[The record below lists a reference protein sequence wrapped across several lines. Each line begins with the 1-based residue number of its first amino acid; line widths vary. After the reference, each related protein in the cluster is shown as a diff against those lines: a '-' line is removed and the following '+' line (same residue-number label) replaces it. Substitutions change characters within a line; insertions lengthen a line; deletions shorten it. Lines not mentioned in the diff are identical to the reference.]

1 LETGLCSIQKINGG
15 INMSIHRPR
24 PTKSGFIYLFQAVG
38 TNNFKIGKALDVAA
52 RIKRLQTSSPVKIR
66 YVYHVYVSN
75 AAIYEIELHNQFS
88 HLRLI
93 GEWFTF
99 TADDVKTCI
108 ALMRLV
114 ETSELQKPLYSQ
126 MRRAKP
132 KLVMDEFERA
142 EQALQLRVLGFS
154 KEKIILEVWGVTK
167 GGSPKYK
174 AAEAEYKR
182 LVGEA

>member
-1 LETGLCSIQKINGG
+1 MLA
-15 INMSIHRPR
+15 HRPKS
-24 PTKSGFIYLFQAVG
+24 TKGGFIYLLQAVG

-99 TADDVKTCI
+99 TVDDVKTCI

-114 ETSELQKPLYSQ
+114 GTSELQKPLYPQ
-126 MRRAKP
+126 VRRVRP
-132 KLVMDEFERA
+132 KLVIDESERA
-142 EQALQLRVLGFS
+142 ERALHLKALGCS
-154 KEKIILEVWGVTK
+154 KEKIILEIWGVTK

-182 LVGEA
+182 LEEK

>member
-1 LETGLCSIQKINGG
+1 
-15 INMSIHRPR
+15 MSVHRPK
-24 PTKSGFIYLFQAVG
+24 PTKGGFIYLLHAVG

-52 RIKRLQTSSPVKIR
+52 RIKRLQTSSPVQIR

-75 AAIYEIELHNQFS
+75 AAIYEMELYNRFS

-99 TADDVKTCI
+99 TVDDVKNCI
-108 ALMRLV
+108 TLMRLV
-114 ETSELQKPLYSQ
+114 ETSELQKPLYPQ
-126 MRRAKP
+126 VRRVRP
-132 KLVMDEFERA
+132 KLVMDESERA
-142 EQALQLRVLGFS
+142 ERALKMKVLGCS
-154 KEKIILEVWGVTK
+154 KEKIILEVWGVSK

-182 LVGEA
+182 LVEESA